1 MESQYFDEKK
11 IIRETLKLMLESCEF
26 LIEWNKN
33 INTWQDYPISSS
45 GMKTMAASC
54 MLLEAIGE
62 EVKSIDKR
70 DSTFLE
76 TNAPTIPWREYVGIR
91 NKIAHGYHN
100 LDAELIFETVKND
113 IPELKKSLEKL
124 LVIIDC

>member
-1 MESQYFDEKK
+1 MESQSFDEKK
-11 IIRETLKLMLESCEF
+11 IIRETLKLLLESCEF
-26 LIEWNKN
+26 LIEWNKS

-45 GMKTMAASC
+45 GMQTMAASC
-54 MLLEAIGE
+54 MLLETIGE

-70 DSTFLE
+70 DSIFLE
-76 TNAPTIPWREYVGIR
+76 TNAPNIPWRDYVGIR

-100 LDAELIFETVKND
+100 LDAEVIFETVKKD

-124 LVIIDC
+124 LKIIE